1 MGILV
6 LGESMKK
13 RPRIPKP
20 IRNPVEVL
28 ALRNP
33 RMTEAQIAEQ
43 RDLLM
48 PAIHRLCTGNWLE
61 LDWGAVRD
69 AANRTEVLM
78 RHARVEDPTL
88 LLDVSAVIQ
97 AAKERHRTRGTKAL
111 YPREAEVLRWIAE
124 GYMQVLTEITKG
136 QFDDA
141 CAEVDRE
148 VNKIVAMR
156 RNAEIAQRRGVVA

>member
-1 MGILV
+1 
-6 LGESMKK
+6 MKK
-13 RPRIPKP
+13 PRIPKP
-20 IRNPVEVL
+20 IRNPLEVV

-33 RMTEAQIAEQ
+33 KLSPEKIAEQ

-48 PAIHRLCTGNWLE
+48 PAIDRLCTGTWVE
-61 LDWGAVRD
+61 RDWAAVRD
-69 AANRTEVLM
+69 AANTTEILM
-78 RHARVEDPTL
+78 RHARVDDPTL
-88 LLDVSAVIQ
+88 LLEVGAVIQ

-124 GYMQVLTEITKG
+124 GYMQVLTEITRG

-148 VNKIVAMR
+148 VTKIVATR
-156 RNAEIAQRRGVVA
+156 RNRERNQIPTQRSNP

>member
-1 MGILV
+1 
-6 LGESMKK
+6 MKK

-20 IRNPVEVL
+20 IRNPLEVV

-33 RMTEAQIAEQ
+33 KLSPEKIAEQ

-48 PAIHRLCTGNWLE
+48 PAIERLCTGQWVE
-61 LDWGAVRD
+61 RDWAAVRD
-69 AANRTEVLM
+69 AANTTEILM
-78 RHARVEDPTL
+78 RHARVDDPTL
-88 LLDVSAVIQ
+88 LLEVGAVIQ

-124 GYMQVLTEITKG
+124 GYLQVLTEITRG

-148 VNKIVAMR
+148 VNKIVATR
-156 RNAEIAQRRGVVA
+156 RNREQAAQNTQNSGT

>member
-1 MGILV
+1 
-6 LGESMKK
+6 MKK
-13 RPRIPKP
+13 KPRIPKP
-20 IRNPVEVL
+20 KRNPIEVL

-33 RMTEAQIAEQ
+33 KLSPAKIAEQ
-43 RDLLM
+43 HDLLM
-48 PAIHRLCTGNWLE
+48 PSVERLCAGNWVE

-69 AANRTEVLM
+69 AANRTEILM

-88 LLDVSAVIQ
+88 LLEVGRVIQ
-97 AAKERHRTRGTKAL
+97 AANERHRTRGTKAL
-111 YPREAEVLRWIAE
+111 YPREAEVLRWIAD

-148 VNKIVAMR
+148 VNKIVAAR
-156 RNAEIAQRRGVVA
+156 RNAEIAQKRGVAA